1 MVHTFKVKHILFTPG
16 MILAD
21 VLREYCDSLG
31 IDDGLSA
38 LGFAHTDIQSLA
50 YATIPQQQ
58 RATKLSPRQNAR
70 DDIAHILERAMKLY

>member
-1 MVHTFKVKHILFTPG
+1 

-38 LGFAHTDIQSLA
+38 LGFTHSDIEPIA

-58 RATKLSPRQNAR
+58 RATKLSPRENAR